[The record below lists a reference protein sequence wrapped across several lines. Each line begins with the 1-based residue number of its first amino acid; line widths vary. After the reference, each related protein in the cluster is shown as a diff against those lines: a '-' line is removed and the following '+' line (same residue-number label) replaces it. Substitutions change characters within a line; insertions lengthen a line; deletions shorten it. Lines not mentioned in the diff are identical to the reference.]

1 MKKFLLMFMCVSMLC
16 ACGGQSQSKQQP
28 QEESKTLPATSVVLK
43 GKHANLFKVS
53 GDSYKVSLV
62 QVDEAWQVR
71 VKMTIANK
79 KSYNQLSDKS
89 KYERELSSIRGMLL
103 NASDVE
109 LASLEISTED
119 WDMLVAEEVD
129 AQQDMAMK
137 TYWYNQ
143 YTYEKAKEI
152 YDKVVGVELNGIEL
166 REAVS
171 KSKSN
176 SSESIFDDETKQA
189 VKDVQE
195 ILEMEGE
202 MLDALQDLF

>member
-1 MKKFLLMFMCVSMLC
+1 MFMCVSMIC
-16 ACGGQSQSKQQP
+16 ACGGHSQSKQQP

-62 QVDEAWQVR
+62 QVNEDWQVR
-71 VKMTIANK
+71 VKMSIANK

-89 KYERELSSIRGMLL
+89 KYEREFSSIGGMLL
-103 NASDVE
+103 NESDVE
-109 LASLEISTED
+109 LASLDISTED

-129 AQQDMAMK
+129 AQQKMIMR
-137 TYWYNQ
+137 TYKYNH

-152 YDKVVGVELNGIEL
+152 YDKVAGVELNGIEL
-166 REAVS
+166 KEAEK
-171 KSKSN
+171 KST
-176 SSESIFDDETKQA
+176 SSESLIDDETKQA
-189 VKDVQE
+189 VKDVQQ

-202 MLDALQDLF
+202 MLNALQGLL